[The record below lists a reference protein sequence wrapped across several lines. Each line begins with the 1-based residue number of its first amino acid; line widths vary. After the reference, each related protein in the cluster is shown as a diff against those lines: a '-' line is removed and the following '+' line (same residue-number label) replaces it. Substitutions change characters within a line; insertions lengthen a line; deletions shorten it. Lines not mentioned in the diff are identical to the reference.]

1 MRYSKKITVPTVVS
15 ATARLSS
22 LTRIQPSREQYIST
36 TMFLPPC
43 FYHHVSTAMFLPP
56 CFYRHVSTAMFL
68 PPCFYRHVSTA
79 MLISISILLQTLA
92 RLSNT
97 IKIPLEHQRF
107 LLLRGYLEGW
117 EPTQIGLDQAIASLA
132 CLTRT
137 K

>member
-43 FYHHVSTAMFLPP
+43 FYRHVSTAMFLPP

-68 PPCFYRHVSTA
+68 PPCFYRHVDLDIDPA
-79 MLISISILLQTLA
+79 ADVGEII
-92 RLSNT
+92 
-97 IKIPLEHQRF
+97 EH
-107 LLLRGYLEGW
+107 
-117 EPTQIGLDQAIASLA
+117 D
-132 CLTRT
+132 
-137 K
+137 